1 LLCVLYKVC
10 YRGTIG
16 GKYVAETTRRTLRC
30 LMTNAVARR
39 MNFAG
44 WGNKTGIAEMKIL
57 DVIIGM
63 KVVIVSSEI

>member
-1 LLCVLYKVC
+1 
-10 YRGTIG
+10 
-16 GKYVAETTRRTLRC
+16 
-30 LMTNAVARR
+30 MTNAVARR